1 MSRGMAWTIQTDSL
15 ELWWDLVLHG
25 MGEVDFHDFRHSWKV
40 PSSPN
45 DSWASRWVLGFVS
58 RHQRLLVERPSA
70 KIHFEE
76 RPPKKE
82 KLWELGQPLNIVIIR
97 STREYHGNISFCP
110 VFIFHGLSI
119 DFPWIFHGFPWI
131 FPWFSMVFP

>member
-45 DSWASRWVLGFVS
+45 DPWASRWVLGFVS

-70 KIHFEE
+70 T
-76 RPPKKE
+76 
-82 KLWELGQPLNIVIIR
+82 IR
-97 STREYHGNISFCP
+97 FGK
-110 VFIFHGLSI
+110 
-119 DFPWIFHGFPWI
+119 
-131 FPWFSMVFP
+131 

>member
-1 MSRGMAWTIQTDSL
+1 MSRGMAWTIPTDSL

-45 DSWASRWVLGFVS
+45 DPWASRWVLGFVS

-70 KIHFEE
+70 KINFE
-76 RPPKKE
+76 K
-82 KLWELGQPLNIVIIR
+82 
-97 STREYHGNISFCP
+97 
-110 VFIFHGLSI
+110 
-119 DFPWIFHGFPWI
+119 
-131 FPWFSMVFP
+131 